1 MQCVILQ
8 RGHMKL
14 LFSFLD
20 FMITSI
26 HRLEDDGNKTLEF
39 EEPTPGSTFATKI
52 IGIVTQVM
60 LVIELSSI

>member
-1 MQCVILQ
+1 
-8 RGHMKL
+8 MKL

-39 EEPTPGSTFATKI
+39 EEPTPGSTFATKM